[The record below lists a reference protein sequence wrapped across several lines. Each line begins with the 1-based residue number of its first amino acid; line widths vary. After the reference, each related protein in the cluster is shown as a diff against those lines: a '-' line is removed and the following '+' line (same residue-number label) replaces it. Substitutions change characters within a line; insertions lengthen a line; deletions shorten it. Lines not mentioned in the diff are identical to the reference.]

1 MYDSHGLE
9 LYTMYDS
16 HGVYLR
22 VLWSIYIY
30 KFSRCHVVFYG
41 FFVLFTD
48 FRQKSPGFCQTSPEN
63 HHANFKKKI
72 ADLSVKLAEFR
83 YSQFSLFLRRL
94 RCVSTEFSQI
104 LPIFPK
110 FFKNRRNCS
119 GLVFLLRLNFRT
131 LVVPRRVRRCLG
143 RREELKK
150 AGQAVA
156 TTASAS
162 AAATP
167 ESAKWACTTQAHVAK
182 LWHRPVLAL
191 CTDRVEWYMVTYLPF
206 VWFNFIL

>member
-1 MYDSHGLE
+1 MILMVLNYILCMTLMVFIYVYYGVFI
-9 LYTMYDS
+9 YTNLVDVMLFFTVFS
-16 HGVYLR
+16 FYLPIFDKNR
-22 VLWSIYIY
+22 PVSAKLRPKITTPI
-30 KFSRCHVVFYG
+30 
-41 FFVLFTD
+41 L
-48 FRQKSPGFCQTSPEN
+48 
-63 HHANFKKKI
+63 KKI
-72 ADLSVKLAEFR
+72 SDLSVKLAEFR

-94 RCVSTEFSQI
+94 RCVSTKFSQI

-167 ESAKWACTTQAHVAK
+167 ESAK
-182 LWHRPVLAL
+182 
-191 CTDRVEWYMVTYLPF
+191 
-206 VWFNFIL
+206 